1 MKFFFSMKISELH
14 KIFLKFPKVT
24 TDSRNV
30 FKNSLFFALKGEN
43 FNGNEYATDAIKKG
57 CKYAI
62 IDEEKY
68 NLNEKYILV
77 DNVLETLQQLAVYHR
92 ETLNIPIIGI
102 TGSNGKTTSK
112 ELITACLST
121 ELNTAYTKG
130 NYNNHIGVPLTLLE
144 INYDHEIAII
154 EMGANHQGEI
164 QFLSEIAKPN
174 FGVITNIGKAH
185 LEGFKDFKGVKKT
198 KKELYDYIKKVNGLV
213 FLNSDDDILKEI
225 SKELDL
231 VKYGKSGDY
240 FGSLIDSSVFCEVI
254 YEKTIIKSQLIGDYQ
269 FYNIMLAIAIAKHF
283 KVKDNSIFKAIK
295 EYKPKNNRSQIINT
309 DDNLIILD
317 AYNANPS
324 SMNNMIL
331 SFNKIKKENKI
342 CVLGDMGELGK
353 FSEKEHIDI
362 VKLMQKL
369 KIPTFYVGTEFCK
382 VIKND
387 SFKST
392 EEFKEYLESE
402 PIKNS
407 TVLIKGSRSQKLE
420 KLLDLL

>member
-43 FNGNEYATDAIKKG
+43 FNGNKYATDAIKKG

-92 ETLNIPIIGI
+92 DTLNIPIIGI

-213 FLNSDDDILKEI
+213 FLNSDDDILNEI

-362 VKLMQKL
+362 VNLMQKL
-369 KIPTFYVGTEFCK
+369 KIPTFYIGREFCK
-382 VIKND
+382 AIKND
-387 SFKST
+387 AFQST

-420 KLLDLL
+420 ALLDLL

>member
-1 MKFFFSMKISELH
+1 
-14 KIFLKFPKVT
+14 
-24 TDSRNV
+24 
-30 FKNSLFFALKGEN
+30 
-43 FNGNEYATDAIKKG
+43 
-57 CKYAI
+57 
-62 IDEEKY
+62 
-68 NLNEKYILV
+68 
-77 DNVLETLQQLAVYHR
+77 
-92 ETLNIPIIGI
+92 
-102 TGSNGKTTSK
+102 
-112 ELITACLST
+112 
-121 ELNTAYTKG
+121 
-130 NYNNHIGVPLTLLE
+130 
-144 INYDHEIAII
+144 
-154 EMGANHQGEI
+154 MGANHQGEI

-185 LEGFKDFKGVKKT
+185 LEGFKDFEGVKKT

-213 FLNSDDDILKEI
+213 FLNSDDDILNEI
-225 SKELDL
+225 SKDLDL

-240 FGSLIDSSVFCEVI
+240 FGSLIDTSVFCEVI

-283 KVKDNSIFKAIK
+283 KVKDNNIFKAIK

-309 DDNLIILD
+309 NDNLIILD

-362 VKLMQKL
+362 VKLMQEL
-369 KIPTFYVGTEFCK
+369 QIPTFYVGREFCK
-382 VIKND
+382 AIKND
-387 SFKST
+387 SFQST
-392 EEFKEYLESE
+392 EEFKKHLESE

-407 TVLIKGSRSQKLE
+407 TVLIKGSRSQKIGGVIRFTLIYF
-420 KLLDLL
+420 KLSTTIFLKIK

>member
-1 MKFFFSMKISELH
+1 MKISELH
-14 KIFLKFPKVT
+14 KIFKQFPKVT
-24 TDSRNV
+24 TDSRNI
-30 FKNSLFFALKGEN
+30 FKDSLFFALKGEN
-43 FNGNEYATDAIKKG
+43 FNGNEYAGDAIKKG
-57 CKYAI
+57 CRYAI

-68 NLNEKYILV
+68 SLNENYILV

-130 NYNNHIGVPLTLLE
+130 NYNNHIGVPLTLLS
-144 INYDHEIAII
+144 INYDHDIAII
-154 EMGANHQGEI
+154 EMGANHPGEI

-185 LEGFKDFKGVKKT
+185 LEGFKDFEGVKKT

-213 FLNSDDDILKEI
+213 FLNSDDDILNEI
-225 SKELDL
+225 SKDLDI
-231 VKYGKSGDY
+231 VKYGKNGDY

-254 YEKTIIKSQLIGDYQ
+254 YKKTKIKSQLIGDYQ

-283 KVKDNSIFKAIK
+283 KVQDKSIFKAIK

-309 DDNLIILD
+309 NDNLIILD

-362 VKLMQKL
+362 IKLMQKL
-369 KIPTFYVGTEFCK
+369 KIPTFYIGTEFCK

-387 SFKST
+387 SFQST
-392 EEFKEYLESE
+392 EEFKKHLESE

>member
-14 KIFLKFPKVT
+14 KKFLKFPKVT

-121 ELNTAYTKG
+121 ELNTAHTKG

-213 FLNSDDDILKEI
+213 FLNNDDDILNEI
-225 SKELDL
+225 SIGLDL

-240 FGSLIDSSVFCEVI
+240 FGSLIDTSVFCEVI

-283 KVKDNSIFKAIK
+283 KVQDNSIFKAIK

-353 FSEKEHIDI
+353 FSEKEHIEI
-362 VKLMQKL
+362 VKLMQEL
-369 KIPTFYVGTEFCK
+369 QISTFYVGTEFCK

>member
-185 LEGFKDFKGVKKT
+185 LEGFKDFEGVKKT

-213 FLNSDDDILKEI
+213 FLNSDDDILNEI

-231 VKYGKSGDY
+231 VKYGKSGDV

-283 KVKDNSIFKAIK
+283 KVQDKSIFKAIK

-309 DDNLIILD
+309 NDNLIILD

-362 VKLMQKL
+362 IKLMQKL

>member
-43 FNGNEYATDAIKKG
+43 FNGNKYATDAIKKG

-92 ETLNIPIIGI
+92 DTLNIPIIGI

-213 FLNSDDDILKEI
+213 FLNSDDDILNEI

-369 KIPTFYVGTEFCK
+369 KIPTFYIGREFCK
-382 VIKND
+382 AIKND
-387 SFKST
+387 AFQST

-420 KLLDLL
+420 ALLDLL

>member
-213 FLNSDDDILKEI
+213 FLNNDDDILNEI
-225 SKELDL
+225 SKDLDL
-231 VKYGKSGDY
+231 IKYGKNGDY
-240 FGSLIDSSVFCEVI
+240 FGSLIDTSVFCEVI

-353 FSEKEHIDI
+353 FSEKEHIEI

>member
-68 NLNEKYILV
+68 SINENYILV
-77 DNVLETLQQLAVYHR
+77 DNVLETLQQLAAYHR

-185 LEGFKDFKGVKKT
+185 LEGFKDFEGVKKT

-213 FLNSDDDILKEI
+213 FLNNDDDILNEI
-225 SKELDL
+225 SKDLDL
-231 VKYGKSGDY
+231 VKYGKNGDY

-295 EYKPKNNRSQIINT
+295 DYKPKNNRSQIINT

-353 FSEKEHIDI
+353 FSEKEHIEI
-362 VKLMQKL
+362 IKLMQKL

-387 SFKST
+387 SFQST
-392 EEFKEYLESE
+392 EEFKKHLESE

>member
-14 KIFLKFPKVT
+14 NIFKQFPKVI

-30 FKNSLFFALKGEN
+30 FKDSLFFALKGEN
-43 FNGNEYATDAIKKG
+43 FNGNKYANDAIKKG

-62 IDEEKY
+62 IDEVKY
-68 NLNEKYILV
+68 NLNENYILV

-185 LEGFKDFKGVKKT
+185 LEGFKDFEGVKKT

-213 FLNSDDDILKEI
+213 FINSDDDILNEI
-225 SKELDL
+225 SKDLDL
-231 VKYGKSGDY
+231 VKYGKRGDY
-240 FGSLIDSSVFCEVI
+240 FGSLIDTSVFCEVI
-254 YEKTIIKSQLIGDYQ
+254 YKKTIIKSQLIGDYQ

-283 KVKDNSIFKAIK
+283 NVKDNSIFKAIQD
-295 EYKPKNNRSQIINT
+295 YKPKNNRSQIINT
-309 DDNLIILD
+309 NDNLIILD

-353 FSEKEHIDI
+353 FSEKEHMDI
-362 VKLMQKL
+362 VKLMQRL
-369 KIPTFYVGTEFCK
+369 QITTFYVGREFCK
-382 VIKND
+382 AIKND
-387 SFKST
+387 SFQST
-392 EEFKEYLESE
+392 KEFKKYLESE

-420 KLLDLL
+420 ALLELL

>member
-30 FKNSLFFALKGEN
+30 FKDSLFFALKGEK
-43 FNGNEYATDAIKKG
+43 FNGNEYANDAIKKG

-92 ETLNIPIIGI
+92 DTLNIPIIGI

-185 LEGFKDFKGVKKT
+185 LEGFKDFEGVKKT
-198 KKELYDYIKKVNGLV
+198 KKELYDYIKKANGLV
-213 FLNSDDDILKEI
+213 FLNNDDDILNEI

-231 VKYGKSGDY
+231 VKY
-240 FGSLIDSSVFCEVI
+240 
-254 YEKTIIKSQLIGDYQ
+254 
-269 FYNIMLAIAIAKHF
+269 
-283 KVKDNSIFKAIK
+283 
-295 EYKPKNNRSQIINT
+295 
-309 DDNLIILD
+309 
-317 AYNANPS
+317 
-324 SMNNMIL
+324 
-331 SFNKIKKENKI
+331 
-342 CVLGDMGELGK
+342 
-353 FSEKEHIDI
+353 
-362 VKLMQKL
+362 
-369 KIPTFYVGTEFCK
+369 
-382 VIKND
+382 
-387 SFKST
+387 
-392 EEFKEYLESE
+392 
-402 PIKNS
+402 
-407 TVLIKGSRSQKLE
+407 
-420 KLLDLL
+420 